1 MDPSLWKKHYESAI
15 QEPDLTEAEKNVHLT
30 EEAMFLR
37 WQQLAGNPDHH
48 NERLAMKRASAK
60 LLRVKTQRLGWPA
73 IESSATQPEHD
84 MTSNR
89 DQNKPNP
96 TRASVEKEMAK
107 PRMAKSARIAELKQD
122 ASRVAVEPSVTMP
135 GSVDKIILSSR
146 LGQPEKVQI
155 GVDGADKGYRD
166 LRIENILVDEHG
178 DDVSLTNGAPVEI
191 TITAHPKK

>member
-1 MDPSLWKKHYESAI
+1 
-15 QEPDLTEAEKNVHLT
+15 
-30 EEAMFLR
+30 
-37 WQQLAGNPDHH
+37 
-48 NERLAMKRASAK
+48 
-60 LLRVKTQRLGWPA
+60 
-73 IESSATQPEHD
+73 

-89 DQNKPNP
+89 DQNKLNP
-96 TRASVEKEMAK
+96 STLASFEKEMAE

-122 ASRVAVEPSVTMP
+122 ASRVTAQPSMSMP
-135 GSVDKIILSSR
+135 GTVDKIIVSSR

-178 DDVSLTNGAPVEI
+178 DDVSLKNGAPVEI